1 MCGSAE
7 IDGYGFCLGL
17 KSLEAF
23 YKARPDL
30 HNLVRSVT
38 YLIRQ
43 ANFRPTHGICWS
55 DMSFL
60 TIRPL
65 GELLDMFHAHK
76 ATERHDKVYAL
87 LGMSSDAVYAPD
99 LFPDYD
105 VPWGQVV
112 QRLIKFLL
120 GKLVYLETWD
130 DKEMAVFKSKGFILG
145 EVSLVVPYSG
155 WGDTHKVDITSKDTT
170 TYLGSIREWSAS
182 LTLHNSAKSI
192 QPGDIVYL
200 PQGAP
205 RPIIIRTCKDYFAVI
220 VITTTPPEY
229 IRTKGKKVRWS
240 ELLHSVR
247 ISLHDFLFI
256 WDWTKTPNMFEE
268 YEALVE
274 TGSRVQKHSEA
285 ERKVTRLENMAVIL
299 VDLGEY
305 KEAEERLQEARRV
318 NEKAFGLEHSDTL
331 TSMGNLASMYQ
342 SQGRWKE
349 AEELEVQV
357 MKTSTKA
364 LGLEHPVT
372 LTNMSNLAS
381 MYQSQGRW
389 KEAEELEVQ
398 VMKTITRVL
407 GLEHP
412 VTLTSIGNLA
422 SMYQSQGRWK
432 EAEELEVQVMKTSTK
447 VLGLEHPDTLTSM
460 GNLASM
466 HQSQGRWKEAEEL
479 EVQVMKTSTKVLRL
493 EHPDTL
499 ISMGNLAL
507 TYRSQGRWKEAEE
520 LEVQVM
526 KTSAR
531 VLGLEH
537 LNTLTSMGNL
547 ASTYRSQGRW
557 KEAEELEVQV
567 MKTSTKVLGL
577 EHPDTLTSMGNLA
590 FTLKSQSR
598 NEEAISLMKK
608 CFHLRKQILGPQHPC
623 TTSSLSTLNSWKL
636 ENTETSV

>member
-17 KSLEAF
+17 KSLETF

-87 LGMSSDAVYAPD
+87 LGMSSDAVYATD

-120 GKLVYLETWD
+120 GKRVYLETWD

-170 TYLGSIREWSAS
+170 TYLGSVREWSAR

-220 VITTTPPEY
+220 MITTTPPEY

-247 ISLHDFLFI
+247 ISPHDFLFI
-256 WDWTKTPNMFEE
+256 WDWTKTPDAFEE

-299 VDLGEY
+299 VDLDEY
-305 KEAEERLQEARRV
+305 KEAEGRLQEAIRV

-357 MKTSTKA
+357 MKTSTK
-364 LGLEHPVT
+364 
-372 LTNMSNLAS
+372 
-381 MYQSQGRW
+381 
-389 KEAEELEVQ
+389 
-398 VMKTITRVL
+398 VL

-412 VTLTSIGNLA
+412 VTLTSMGNLA
-422 SMYQSQGRWK
+422 SMCQSQGRLKEAEELGVQVMESRKRVLRLEHLDTLTSMANLALTYMNQGRWK
-432 EAEELEVQVMKTSTK
+432 EAEELGVQVMETRKR
-447 VLGLEHPDTLTSM
+447 VLGLEHPSTLTSM
-460 GNLASM
+460 ANLA
-466 HQSQGRWKEAEEL
+466 HTW
-479 EVQVMKTSTKVLRL
+479 
-493 EHPDTL
+493 
-499 ISMGNLAL
+499 
-507 TYRSQGRWKEAEE
+507 
-520 LEVQVM
+520 
-526 KTSAR
+526 
-531 VLGLEH
+531 
-537 LNTLTSMGNL
+537 
-547 ASTYRSQGRW
+547 
-557 KEAEELEVQV
+557 
-567 MKTSTKVLGL
+567 
-577 EHPDTLTSMGNLA
+577 
-590 FTLKSQSR
+590 KSQSR
-598 NEEAISLMKK
+598 NEEAVLLMEK
-608 CFHLRKQILGPQHPC
+608 CLELQKRILGRHHP
-623 TTSSLSTLNSWKL
+623 
-636 ENTETSV
+636 NTETSLKTLNRWQRENSETGV